1 MAADWVI
8 VVDASGFAADVR
20 SIGTRLRG
28 EVGQKDF
35 RHLRKIERIGR
46 LATILG
52 FSTAWIFPNP
62 FSAFLIA
69 QGMIVRFTIGHH
81 IGHGAYDRIK
91 GIPERYTSKVFA
103 RGWRRFID
111 WPEWWTHGAWL
122 HLHNRL
128 HHPNTQ
134 DANDADLMNPDHFSH
149 VRLAFRY
156 LVLAFFTMTWKFS
169 YYAPYMEQEWI
180 RHRRRDER
188 VRPYEFRPGDILD
201 IANRDVGRLWLRRYL
216 PYLSYRFALP
226 TLLCLPFGLGAATN
240 VLLTIVLAELIH
252 NTQTFVC
259 IRSSHSAPD
268 LPMFAVKGPGR
279 QDYYARQVLATA
291 NYNGG
296 SDITDILH
304 GWTNYQIEHHLWP
317 DGTLLQFQKARTEV
331 KAACLARGIRYIQEN
346 VLKRYW
352 MMSRIFLGLGHQPIT
367 VIENKPE
374 GQHNNSVASEPPAS
388 GLPYMSAGV
397 S

>member
-1 MAADWVI
+1 MAVDTVF
-8 VVDASGFAADVR
+8 VVDASGFAADIR
-20 SIGTRLRG
+20 KIGARMRR
-28 EVGQKDF
+28 EVGQKGF
-35 RHLRKIERIGR
+35 SHLRKIERIGR
-46 LATILG
+46 LATVLG

-62 FSAFLIA
+62 ISAFLIA

-134 DANDADLMNPDHFSH
+134 DASDADLMNPDLFSH
-149 VRLAFRY
+149 IWLPVRY

-169 YYAPYMEQEWI
+169 YYAPYMEQEWL
-180 RHRRRDER
+180 RHRRRDKR
-188 VRPYEFRPGDILD
+188 VRPYEFRLGDILD
-201 IANRDVGRLWLRRYL
+201 IADRDVRNLWVRRYL
-216 PYLSYRFALP
+216 PYLAYRFALP
-226 TLLCLPFGLGAATN
+226 TLLFLPFGPGLATN
-240 VLLTIVLAELIH
+240 VLITVVFAELIH
-252 NTQTFVC
+252 NAQTFIC
-259 IRSSHSAPD
+259 IRSSHCAPD
-268 LPMFAVKGPGR
+268 LPMFTKSGAGS
-279 QDYYARQVLATA
+279 QDYYVRQVLATA

-296 SDITDILH
+296 SDIADILH

-317 DGTLLQFQKARTEV
+317 DGTLLQFQEARAEV
-331 KAACLARGIRYIQEN
+331 KAACLTRRIRYIQEN

-352 MMSRIFLGLGHQPIT
+352 MMSRIFLALDYQRIT
-367 VIENKPE
+367 EIENRP
-374 GQHNNSVASEPPAS
+374 
-388 GLPYMSAGV
+388 
-397 S
+397 